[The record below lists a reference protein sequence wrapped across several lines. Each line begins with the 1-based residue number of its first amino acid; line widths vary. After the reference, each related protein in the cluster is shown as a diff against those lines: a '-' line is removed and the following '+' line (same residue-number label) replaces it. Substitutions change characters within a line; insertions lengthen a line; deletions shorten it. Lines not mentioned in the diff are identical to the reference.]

1 MLYIV
6 RNQRPSPLHIPDAGL
21 RLEPGETVTV
31 AALSPQLVQLSALG
45 LVAITAS
52 SPTPPPAPV
61 PLAVAPAPLPSAVPP
76 ALPPAPPSRTGHR
89 NAAEVL
95 PPRLLARVQRVITG
109 YVTIPPPVTAADAR
123 RQQVIALQ
131 RQGATPR
138 EIAAALPMSRRQVS
152 RLRRAL
158 ATAAAPSAPA
168 HPLPAPLLAQVQRYV
183 TGRLYVPA
191 MTSAARRRSRLHQA
205 FMAGEATV
213 EIARRERC
221 SARQVRRERAR
232 WRDTQACAVEEQTRD
247 GRLTDRQPSL

>member
-1 MLYIV
+1 
-6 RNQRPSPLHIPDAGL
+6 LHIPDAGL

-45 LVAITAS
+45 LVAITAP
-52 SPTPPPAPV
+52 SPT
-61 PLAVAPAPLPSAVPP
+61 PAPLPPAVPP
-76 ALPPAPPSRTGHR
+76 ALPPAPPPSRTGHR

-158 ATAAAPSAPA
+158 AAAAAPSAPA

-205 FMAGEATV
+205 FMVGEATV

-232 WRDTQACAVEEQTRD
+232 WRDTQACAGEEQTRD
-247 GRLTDRQPSL
+247 GRSTDRQPSR